1 MRLESVPRGASHLE
15 RRTMAMALV
24 ALFGA
29 GGLLTL
35 LSIVLPHP
43 EQVNEAGAI
52 FNSVV
57 AILSSLVVWR
67 FGHLLPLAGFHAL
80 VALGTGL
87 IALGIHFGGYTPAA
101 PSYGLFY
108 LWVVVYSFSF
118 FSFRAA
124 IIQAGMAA
132 GAHLA
137 VLVIDIRLAAYIT
150 DWAITWGILFVTG
163 LVVGWLSGQV
173 RTLAETDALTGLR
186 NRRAWDGELARELSN
201 ASRTGSPV
209 SLILMDVDGLKAIN
223 DSRGHQAG
231 DRMLKEAAAA
241 WIGAIRSGDLLAR
254 LGGDEFGVLLTAC
267 ALDGAHTTLARLHDV
282 SGAPFSAGCAT
293 WDHKETAE
301 DLMHRADLALYDDK
315 RRATSRAGS
324 DILGA

>member
-15 RRTMAMALV
+15 RRTMALALV
-24 ALFGA
+24 ALYGA
-29 GGLLTL
+29 GGFLTL

-43 EQVNEAGAI
+43 EQVIEAGAI

-57 AILSSLVVWR
+57 AIVASLVVWR
-67 FGHLLPLAGFHAL
+67 FGHLLPPAGFQAL
-80 VALGTGL
+80 VALGTAL
-87 IALGIHFGGYTPAA
+87 IALGIHFGGYSPAA

-124 IIQAGMAA
+124 IIQAAVAA
-132 GAHLA
+132 AAHLA

-186 NRRAWDGELARELSN
+186 NRRAWEGELARELAN
-201 ASRTGSPV
+201 ATRTGSSV
-209 SLILMDVDGLKAIN
+209 SVIVMDVDGLKAIN
-223 DSRGHQAG
+223 DSGGHQAG
-231 DRMLKEAAAA
+231 DRLLKETAAA
-241 WIGAIRSGDLLAR
+241 WNDALRSGDLLAR
-254 LGGDEFGVLLTAC
+254 LGGDEFAVLLTAC
-267 ALDGAHTTLARLHDV
+267 ALDGAQTTLARLQQAT
-282 SGAPFSAGCAT
+282 GTTFSAGCAT
-293 WDHKETAE
+293 WDLKETPQ

-315 RRATSRAGS
+315 RRGVSTGS
-324 DILGA
+324 NIRGA